1 MKDLTTII
9 RRGELSAKER
19 ALIYISTQI
28 ESDKSG
34 KELLT
39 AKDIEAI
46 KDPKAF
52 ISNDY
57 INTYNNYVKSW
68 TNVVF
73 LNTELSFS
81 YSALVL
87 LYNHLTDLC
96 LFAAKDVA
104 DTYLIDSCINRLDEK
119 EIYTLAILKG
129 LREDNKTF
137 KELGVKKNIKDVE
150 LTGHV
155 KESLNRALKEYRS
168 IYSIIWAN
176 RDVLLK
182 VSKKLGIDVCYK
194 ANKYYESVCN
204 RAKRYDGVI
213 DFMLIDFSRAK
224 AGDLDNSPKDKVFK
238 NRAEV
243 YLDLDKVSMDEELFN
258 LNIAVFEDLFGKR
271 FWEMG

>member
-9 RRGELSAKER
+9 KRGELSAKER

-68 TNVVF
+68 TSVVM
-73 LNTELSFS
+73 LNLELQHS
-81 YSALVL
+81 YSKLVL

-96 LFAAKDVA
+96 LFTAKDIA
-104 DTYLIDSCINRLDEK
+104 DTHLIDSCINQLDDK
-119 EIYTLAILKG
+119 ETYILAILEG
-129 LREDNKTF
+129 LREENKTL
-137 KELGVKKNIKDVE
+137 KELGIKNNIKDVE
-150 LTGHV
+150 LIGYA
-155 KESLNRALKEYRS
+155 KESLNKALSEF
-168 IYSIIWAN
+168 
-176 RDVLLK
+176 RDVYSAMLANKDILLK
-182 VSKKLGIDVCYK
+182 VSKKLGIDVAYK
-194 ANKYYESVCN
+194 ANQFCECALKKAS
-204 RAKRYDGVI
+204 RYDSVI
-213 DFMLIDFSRAK
+213 DFMLIDFSKAK
-224 AGDLDNSPKDKVFK
+224 SKDLDNSPRDKKFKD
-238 NRAEV
+238 RAGI
-243 YLDLDKVSMDEELFN
+243 YLDLDKVSVDEELFN
-258 LNIAVFEDLFGKR
+258 LNIPIFEDLFGKR